1 MHPQI
6 LPEPKMSPR
15 HGLMLLWEEFDNLA
29 GRFEIDV
36 VGITGWVAPLLR
48 RAHPVSQMAYPRE
61 NVIWPGCNV
70 LQLPEPRGKTF
81 AVIST
86 TTSLYTPSTRRK
98 IEIMSYSTA
107 LKSFFYGCSSFF
119 AGLDA
124 GWLWLAAP
132 PTSRNAR
139 LLPLWFSKLSRL
151 RAKMAPEWASPAFV
165 LRRPL
170 SQDGGQHGRPA
181 GAQFLNLL
189 QRVCVQPVPRKRQ
202 PPTPQN
208 LTSAFPLT
216 SILSTYRLFIC
227 HSPETGAANLLRFD
241 CHGWTDVFP
250 HTGYQKGGRLRIPV
264 IPKFPWA
271 FREVPQQGEWY
282 LAIHRKGVT
291 GVCDFIRSFSPDQW
305 QCFDQRQRWWRNDPI
320 IAIFLKVRKIVNPGL
335 QVESTQ
341 VWSNEQSA
349 RCVSDAPYWSR
360 RESGPTR
367 CSILTTFH
375 QSMRKCGKDKNADC
389 LKILYV

>member
-1 MHPQI
+1 
-6 LPEPKMSPR
+6 MSL
-15 HGLMLLWEEFDNLA
+15 HHDLMLLWGEFDNLA
-29 GRFEIDV
+29 GRFEIGV

-48 RAHPVSQMAYPRE
+48 RAHPVPQMAYPRE

-86 TTSLYTPSTRRK
+86 TTSLQTPSMRRK

-151 RAKMAPEWASPAFV
+151 RAKMAPEWAGPAFV

-170 SQDGGQHGRPA
+170 SQNGGQRGRPA
-181 GAQFLNLL
+181 WAQFLNLL

-202 PPTPQN
+202 TAD
-208 LTSAFPLT
+208 TSEPYVSFSSYLHPFNIQVIHP
-216 SILSTYRLFIC
+216 SLSRDWSSEFTLIRLSWLNWCI
-227 HSPETGAANLLRFD
+227 SPHRLS
-241 CHGWTDVFP
+241 
-250 HTGYQKGGRLRIPV
+250 KGGRLRIPV

-271 FREVPQQGEWY
+271 FREVPQQSKWY

-291 GVCDFIRSFSPDQW
+291 GDCDF
-305 QCFDQRQRWWRNDPI
+305 
-320 IAIFLKVRKIVNPGL
+320 
-335 QVESTQ
+335 
-341 VWSNEQSA
+341 
-349 RCVSDAPYWSR
+349 
-360 RESGPTR
+360 
-367 CSILTTFH
+367 
-375 QSMRKCGKDKNADC
+375 
-389 LKILYV
+389 

>member
-1 MHPQI
+1 
-6 LPEPKMSPR
+6 MSPR
-15 HGLMLLWEEFDNLA
+15 HDLMLLWEEFDNLA
-29 GRFEIDV
+29 GRFEIGV

-86 TTSLYTPSTRRK
+86 TTSLHTPSRRRK

-151 RAKMAPEWASPAFV
+151 RAKMAPEWASPGFV
-165 LRRPL
+165 IRRPL
-170 SQDGGQHGRPA
+170 SQDGGQHGRPT

-227 HSPETGAANLLRFD
+227 HSPETVAANLLRFD
-241 CHGWTDVFP
+241 CHGWADVFP
-250 HTGYQKGGRLRIPV
+250 HTVYQKGGDWEFQSFPNSHGLLGKFRSRANDILQYTEKALRVSV
-264 IPKFPWA
+264 ILSEAFP
-271 FREVPQQGEWY
+271 
-282 LAIHRKGVT
+282 
-291 GVCDFIRSFSPDQW
+291 SDQW
-305 QCFDQRQRWWRNDPI
+305 QCFDQRQRWTRNEPM
-320 IAIFLKVRKIVNPGL
+320 IAIFLQVRQILNPGL
-335 QVESTQ
+335 QVEFTQ
-341 VWSNEQSA
+341 VWSNEQSG

-360 RESGPTR
+360 R
-367 CSILTTFH
+367 
-375 QSMRKCGKDKNADC
+375 
-389 LKILYV
+389 

>member
-1 MHPQI
+1 MCFNYPS
-6 LPEPKMSPR
+6 PE
-15 HGLMLLWEEFDNLA
+15 E
-29 GRFEIDV
+29 
-36 VGITGWVAPLLR
+36 R
-48 RAHPVSQMAYPRE
+48 R
-61 NVIWPGCNV
+61 
-70 LQLPEPRGKTF
+70 
-81 AVIST
+81 
-86 TTSLYTPSTRRK
+86 SLSSRRLSLHTPSMRRK

-151 RAKMAPEWASPAFV
+151 RAKMAPEWASPAFG

-227 HSPETGAANLLRFD
+227 HSPETVAANLLRFD

-250 HTGYQKGGRLRIPV
+250 PHRLSKGGRLRIPV

-271 FREVPQQGEWY
+271 FREVPQQSEWY
-282 LAIHRKGVT
+282 LAIHRKRRYGCVW
-291 GVCDFIRSFSPDQW
+291 FYQKRFPLI
-305 QCFDQRQRWWRNDPI
+305 NDNVSI
-320 IAIFLKVRKIVNPGL
+320 
-335 QVESTQ
+335 
-341 VWSNEQSA
+341 SA
-349 RCVSDAPYWSR
+349 KGDW
-360 RESGPTR
+360 ETN
-367 CSILTTFH
+367 
-375 QSMRKCGKDKNADC
+375 Q
-389 LKILYV
+389 

>member
-1 MHPQI
+1 
-6 LPEPKMSPR
+6 MSPR
-15 HGLMLLWEEFDNLA
+15 HDLMLLWEEFDNLA
-29 GRFEIDV
+29 GRFEIGV

-86 TTSLYTPSTRRK
+86 TTSLHTPSRRRK

-132 PTSRNAR
+132 RTSRNAR

-151 RAKMAPEWASPAFV
+151 RAKMAPEWASPGFV
-165 LRRPL
+165 IRRPL
-170 SQDGGQHGRPA
+170 SQDGGQHGRPT
-181 GAQFLNLL
+181 GAQLLNLL

-227 HSPETGAANLLRFD
+227 HSPETVAANLLRFD
-241 CHGWTDVFP
+241 CHGWADVFP
-250 HTGYQKGGRLRIPV
+250 HTVYQKGGDWEFQSS
-264 IPKFPWA
+264 PKFPWA

-291 GVCDFIRSFSPDQW
+291 GVCDFIRGFSLWSMTMFRSAPKVNEKRSNDCNLFAGASNSKPWAAGGIYSGVKQRTIREV
-305 QCFDQRQRWWRNDPI
+305 CFWRPLLVTTI
-320 IAIFLKVRKIVNPGL
+320 IGSNPL
-335 QVESTQ
+335 LHFDYVSTKHEKMWEKTKTQ
-341 VWSNEQSA
+341 
-349 RCVSDAPYWSR
+349 
-360 RESGPTR
+360 T
-367 CSILTTFH
+367 L
-375 QSMRKCGKDKNADC
+375 
-389 LKILYV
+389 